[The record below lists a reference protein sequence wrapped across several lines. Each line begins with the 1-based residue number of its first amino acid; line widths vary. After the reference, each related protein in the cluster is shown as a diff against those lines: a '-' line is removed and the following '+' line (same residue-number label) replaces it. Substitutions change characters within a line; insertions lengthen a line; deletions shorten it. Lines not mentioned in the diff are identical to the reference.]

1 MPIVLP
7 LVHGVINLTG
17 WALCLIGVIFA
28 MVSKSKD
35 KLKVHMSL
43 ELVGALLMIT
53 GAILGMFL
61 TLIHAFIAIG
71 AILLLAMGVGGGMY
85 YKSIKPAS
93 GDTAAIE
100 KKKASRKMHISGGRL
115 TNIVLIVVILL
126 GILTM
131 VNLLTV

>member
-7 LVHGVINLTG
+7 IIHGVINLAG
-17 WALCLIGVIFA
+17 WAMCLTGVIFA
-28 MVSKSKD
+28 SVSKSKN

-53 GAILGMFL
+53 SAILGMFL
-61 TLIHAFIAIG
+61 TFIHAFIAIG
-71 AILLLAMGVGGGMY
+71 AIVLLAMGVGGGMY

-93 GDTAAIE
+93 GETAAVE
-100 KKKASRKMHISGGRL
+100 KKKSFRNMHINGGRL
-115 TNIVLIVVILL
+115 TNIVLIVVIVL